1 MRLIFILV
9 FVVVLGGSAN
19 SQQQLTIKLNT
30 PAKDDRFDRLNI
42 NLTLFELKN
51 DTILSW
57 DFEGL
62 KEAQSLRVVK
72 PGSYKTY
79 AYGYLFFAGNQQ
91 GYNPGMITFLV
102 ADPFQKKP
110 ILYLDLNNNLNFTD
124 DGEPT
129 ILPWRGDSTLLNF
142 CLPNTLQCAS
152 IKLTRHP
159 HDDKFAYKNLV
170 KEFYEFTYPNRTF
183 LGMEHCYRQQP
194 YQAKSGILVVGND
207 SLQIA
212 LYDGNQNGTYNQPD
226 SDILV
231 IANLHDTVFYP
242 FDALY
247 ASPIS
252 KKASNCFIDKNG
264 KQIEFVDAIDNGS
277 ELTIKIA
284 AQANNTG
291 QIKPGKKLP
300 KFKYITWKGEEQKI
314 NKWRKQQL
322 YIYYG
327 SPQTT
332 GFSADT
338 IALRKIADEYGNAL
352 KVIGFIEVNKS
363 YELSIF
369 GQYSHLN
376 WILAYKDKYLN
387 QKLSFKGIPS
397 SIYTKK
403 RRRVIQ
409 YNLTPEQLLIQLKNN
424 K

>member
-1 MRLIFILV
+1 MRIIVITTLFTVCNIL
-9 FVVVLGGSAN
+9 AN
-19 SQQQLTIKLNT
+19 AQQQVTIKLNT
-30 PAKDDRFDRLNI
+30 HAKDDRFDRLNI
-42 NLTLFELKN
+42 NLPLFDLKN

-57 DFEGL
+57 DFEGM
-62 KEAQSLRVVK
+62 KEARPLLVVK
-72 PGSYKTY
+72 PIKYNMY

-91 GYNPGMITFLV
+91 GYNPGLITFLV
-102 ADPFQKKP
+102 ANPYQKYP
-110 ILYLDLNNNLNFTD
+110 LLFLDLNNNLNFTD

-129 ILPWRGDSTLLNF
+129 ILPWRGDSALLTF

-183 LGMEHCYRQQP
+183 LGMEHCYRQQS
-194 YQAKSGILVVGND
+194 YQTKSGLLVIGKD

-212 LYDGNQNGTYNQPD
+212 LYDGNQNGMYNQPD
-226 SDILV
+226 SDIMV

-252 KKASNCFIDKNG
+252 KKVSNCFIDKNG
-264 KQIEFVDAIDNGS
+264 NQIAFVSALDNGS
-277 ELTIKIA
+277 ELTINIA

-300 KFKYITWKGEEQKI
+300 KFKYITWKGEQQKI
-314 NKWRKQQL
+314 TKWRKQQL

-338 IALRKIADEYGNAL
+338 IALRKIAAEYGNTI

-409 YNLTPEQLLIQLKNN
+409 YNLTPEQLLLLLATK
-424 K
+424 